1 MVTLKKVNQLA
12 ADMGIDATNINA
24 LYYFAQSFY
33 VMGAEHQL
41 LNGWVEPAKALPRHL
56 QDCMVAR
63 LVDGQVRVNHSQYF
77 NGRSVKGF
85 GDLEDGER
93 YYDDDEILYWMP
105 VNLDDVYANVMIKK
119 GVKAATTKDTPV
131 NVNDPESL
139 EARQKGFL
147 LSKPV
152 VGQEVLV
159 VTPQRNREP
168 QVETRTVTKVGR
180 KYFTL
185 SGFNPDHTRFYI
197 DSKNHD
203 GDYPAGLKLYSD
215 YECYQNELSKQ
226 KLIDSIYGV
235 FDRYPQNAFNGAS
248 VADLEAF
255 GKILSKVGV
264 KYNAEY

>member
-1 MVTLKKVNQLA
+1 MIDLKKVVDLA
-12 ADMGIDATNINA
+12 NDYRVNPMSMDA
-24 LYYFAQSFY
+24 LLSYSQKVFR
-33 VMGAEHQL
+33 MGAEHQL

-63 LVDGQVRVNHSQYF
+63 LVDGQVCVNHSQYCDKKHL
-77 NGRSVKGF
+77 KGF
-85 GDLEDGER
+85 FNLDDGECF
-93 YYDDDEILYWMP
+93 YNDDEILYWMP

-131 NVNDPESL
+131 NVNDSESL

-159 VTPQRNREP
+159 VEPQRNREP
-168 QVETRTVTKVGR
+168 KVETRTVTKVGR

-185 SGFNPDHTRFYI
+185 SDFNPDHTRFYI

-203 GDYPAGLKLYSD
+203 GDYPAGLKLYCD